1 MEAFSASAHKQ
12 VNGTHHPAGGRYGC
26 APVTKPT
33 QQRKPAQKVRAPVPK
48 DPMVCAP
55 GCMCDLLQIENDR
68 LIGEIK
74 DMASECNRARSHL
87 NRLAA
92 SQRDVQMEDV
102 DKLRAD
108 SARIN
113 AENLGLREQLDT
125 CRSSK
130 ERLLKQSN
138 QQQAQIDKL
147 LQSTDKDTK
156 ISTLQREVDKL
167 TNSIGSCN
175 RALDTCRS
183 EKQRQEDISSAE
195 KDRIEKEM
203 NQVARQ
209 YADMKE
215 ELEKSAGLRQEVAGL
230 KREVATWTDKYE
242 TEHRMNAA
250 HTQEAL
256 SVKKQ
261 LELHDAKAAADA
273 QAAAEIKAQLA
284 TAHYELATSRDELT
298 AAKKRIR
305 KLEPELDRL
314 KEELQNQARS
324 SASAGAAQYAL
335 EDQITEMREQ
345 SSRDAAELDNFR
357 KEAASQKKQIEELQ
371 NQLTEMRKQSSRDA
385 EVLDSLRKEIASQKK
400 EIEELQNQHS
410 NSGSSDAQRLHAL
423 ENELSDTKHRMS
435 EAAKDFKFRE
445 LKTDEEIEQ
454 LKKSIHQ
461 LEEEKASNAPLLEAG
476 FRLGREAKILQ
487 PKALGVEALLEEQHT
502 GIKVL
507 SNPKSAGSLPNK
519 IKVIKH
525 RNDDIQK
532 IVGSLTHVIDLCRPF
547 MPEGEMFELSMA
559 FCKRLFDDLDEDET
573 EMVPRLDLRTRI
585 DNFLAENAAIQGL
598 SDTIRAM
605 DAMIVERDEFLE
617 ICEEWLAKHK

>member
-345 SSRDAAELDNFR
+345 SSRDAAELD
-357 KEAASQKKQIEELQ
+357 
-371 NQLTEMRKQSSRDA
+371 
-385 EVLDSLRKEIASQKK
+385 SLRKEIASQKK